1 MTELYFCF
9 SRIALSNI
17 NLALLLYIS
26 IMAKARKE
34 GKPKRNRA
42 NLVKKLR
49 LINNNQ
55 QLIKQY
61 EENL

>member
-1 MTELYFCF
+1 
-9 SRIALSNI
+9 
-17 NLALLLYIS
+17 
-26 IMAKARKE
+26 MAKAKKE

-49 LINNNQ
+49 LIEKNQ
-55 QLIKQY
+55 MLIKQY